1 MIEDTKKM
9 RGGLEEKERCNR
21 KWKKKKKREKEPKHK
36 KF

>member
-1 MIEDTKKM
+1 MIEETEKM

-21 KWKKKKKREKEPKHK
+21 KWKREKEPKHK